1 MSSTPSSA
9 RRSERRRWSTSSAL
23 AGFIPAISVNPPPG
37 RPDALQ
43 TGERAI
49 CFLRIVRSKRTK
61 VIREECMREGGA
73 RVGRE
78 QCRCRVEKREEACIA
93 VDFASF
99 TFPPKKEDCFATSL
113 HLQGQALSLSVGSS
127 SKAQADP
134 PRHVGRRESVHP
146 EHHAQARGCT

>member
-1 MSSTPSSA
+1 
-9 RRSERRRWSTSSAL
+9 
-23 AGFIPAISVNPPPG
+23 
-37 RPDALQ
+37 
-43 TGERAI
+43 
-49 CFLRIVRSKRTK
+49 
-61 VIREECMREGGA
+61 MREGGA

-99 TFPPKKEDCFATSL
+99 TFPPRRTVSPQAFTFI
-113 HLQGQALSLSVGSS
+113 QGQALSLSVGSS

>member
-1 MSSTPSSA
+1 
-9 RRSERRRWSTSSAL
+9 
-23 AGFIPAISVNPPPG
+23 
-37 RPDALQ
+37 
-43 TGERAI
+43 
-49 CFLRIVRSKRTK
+49 
-61 VIREECMREGGA
+61 MREGGA

-99 TFPPKKEDCFATSL
+99 TFHQGGLFHL